1 MRTIVY
7 LSKGNKKPFAP
18 MEEGNNVLNKQVKEQ
33 LTEEQFGNLVKTDF
47 RNLHIDYLIIE
58 SELFEKYQDA
68 FFGLELFHILNP
80 DSQVVFLFQESMRE
94 EELSEMEYHVIF
106 GEDACQQMMK
116 FIDSAEQ
123 KEEPEE
129 KESGTEEEKEA
140 DTWNLEDKEKE
151 VSEEPA
157 GEEERKETAPEEI
170 MEETVNSMPVKEQ
183 RETLPGADKPLDIDI
198 YGKANQRIKT
208 HEGMPLAKQEQLMGK
223 AEKEKRVPKFMKL
236 GTEIWSCS
244 NIIIAVVGTERRGG
258 TTTAAFHL
266 CSFLSKHGARVCYS
280 EAVPENHRHLED
292 IALEYGLEE
301 GEACY
306 WKDKI
311 CFYPESLYDS
321 NAGFHF
327 IVLDVGAVPE
337 RPNWIAS
344 IISQAVHEVILVGGA
359 RQYELASLKQS
370 LEQLSE
376 FSGRIHVLLNFATDK
391 AYEKAKKEYEKN
403 KVLVHR
409 GKYEP
414 AFFLSTET
422 EEQIAAF
429 LQQYNE

>member
-7 LSKGNKKPFAP
+7 LSKGNKELFAP
-18 MEEGNNVLNKQVKEQ
+18 LEENNNVLNKQVKEQ

-68 FFGLELFHILNP
+68 FFGLESFHVLNP

-94 EELSEMEYHVIF
+94 EELPEEYHVIF
-106 GEDACQQMMK
+106 GEDACRQMMK

-140 DTWNLEDKEKE
+140 DTWNLDKEKE
-151 VSEEPA
+151 VSEESS
-157 GEEERKETAPEEI
+157 GEEERMETAPEEI
-170 MEETVNSMPVKEQ
+170 LEETVNTMPGKEQ
-183 RETLPGADKPLDIDI
+183 RETLLETEPLDIDI
-198 YGKANQRIKT
+198 YGKVNQRIKT
-208 HEGMPLAKQEQLMGK
+208 HEGIPLAKQEQLMGK
-223 AEKEKRVPKFMKL
+223 AEKEKPGPKLMKL
-236 GTEIWSCS
+236 GTGIWSCS
-244 NIIIAVVGTERRGG
+244 NIIIAVVGAERRSG
-258 TTTAAFHL
+258 TTTEAFHL
-266 CSFLSKHGARVCYS
+266 CSFLSKHGAKVCYS

-306 WKDKI
+306 RKDKI
-311 CFYPESLYDS
+311 CFYPESLYDT

-344 IISQAVHEVILVGGA
+344 IISRAAHEVILVGGA
-359 RQYELASLKQS
+359 RLYELESLKQS
-370 LEQLSE
+370 LELLSE